1 MLRTLDLEIPCHLA
15 DHIGVKI
22 VDVFL
27 DRPRREPPDQPQL
40 IAGRLAAAQVLVPER
55 QPAVQAAD
63 RNLRPD
69 LLQPD
74 GLEHRRK

>member
-1 MLRTLDLEIPCHLA
+1 MPQARLCWSQDSFPF
-15 DHIGVKI
+15 
-22 VDVFL
+22 FL
-27 DRPRREPPDQPQL
+27 DRPRRQPPDQPQL

-55 QPAVQAAD
+55 QPVVQVAD

-69 LLQPD
+69 LLQPE